1 MLSILCARRV
11 VHVLNDRQTETLRQF
26 QKGESVDQIVRARG
40 FVASTIYGHLL
51 AAIERGKIVERD
63 RFFTLEQ
70 EKETAAAFR
79 QISDGKLVD
88 VSALLDNKYDIGLLR
103 IFRAFAARGIENP
116 L

>member
-1 MLSILCARRV
+1 
-11 VHVLNDRQTETLRQF
+11 LNDSQTETLRQF
-26 QKGESVDQIVRARG
+26 QKGESVDQIVYARR

-70 EKETAAAFR
+70 EKEIAAAFR
-79 QISDGKLVD
+79 QIGNGKLVD
-88 VSALLDNKYDIGLLR
+88 VSALLDNRYDIGLLR

>member
-1 MLSILCARRV
+1 VLSILCARRV

-88 VSALLDNKYDIGLLR
+88 VSALLDNKYNIGLLC
-103 IFRAFAARGIENP
+103 IFRAFATRGIENP